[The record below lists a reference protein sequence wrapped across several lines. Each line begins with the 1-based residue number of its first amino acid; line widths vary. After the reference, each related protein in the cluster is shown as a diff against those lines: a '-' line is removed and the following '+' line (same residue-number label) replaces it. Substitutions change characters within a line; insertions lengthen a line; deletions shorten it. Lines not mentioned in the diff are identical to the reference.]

1 MKANYINLI
10 RFLFD
15 NLIVG
20 FLFQILMNKS
30 RYDKEY
36 VSKKRLQTLSYCG
49 IDKILNVRSSQTSAY
64 FYVLK
69 RQRLPQYI
77 LV

>member
-20 FLFQILMNKS
+20 LLFQILMNKS
-30 RYDKEY
+30 KYDKEY
-36 VSKKRLQTLSYCG
+36 LSKRRLQILSYCG
-49 IDKILNVRSSQTSAY
+49 IDKILNGGH
-64 FYVLK
+64 LK
-69 RQRLPQYI
+69 L
-77 LV
+77 